1 MKLDQTVTQRLP
13 EEYEE
18 TQPLAASE
26 AEHLEMLSSAFA
38 TGDFGWRDAE
48 WVVQWFYRR
57 FLGTYPDKT
66 RRELEDDYGENSYEA
81 VREAVTGSASATA
94 TETKL
99 NLLTELTGVGVS
111 VASAFLQFLDP
122 ESYVVMSSRE
132 WGVLR
137 RTGELPEPY
146 PDNPG
151 TQDYERYVSACRT
164 VAERCHCD
172 LWTVYQALWLV
183 WSDDAE

>member
-1 MKLDQTVTQRLP
+1 MELNQIITRRLP

-18 TQPLAASE
+18 TQPFAAVE
-26 AEHLEMLSSAFA
+26 AEHLELLPAAFA

-57 FLGTYPDKT
+57 FLGSYPDET
-66 RRELEDDYGENSYEA
+66 RRELEDAYGENSYEA
-81 VREAVTGSASATA
+81 VREAVTGAAAATA

-99 NLLTELTGVGVS
+99 DRLTELTGVGVP

-122 ESYVVMSSRE
+122 TSYVVMSSRE
-132 WGVLR
+132 WIALH
-137 RTGELPEPY
+137 RTGELTESY
-146 PDNPG
+146 PDDSD

-164 VAERCHCD
+164 VAEQCHCD
-172 LWTVYQALWLV
+172 LWTVYRALWIV
-183 WSDDAE
+183 WADEFR